1 MSSQKKADLLVI
13 GGGIL
18 GAFHAYHAINR
29 GLSVILIERDP
40 RPRGATVRNF
50 GQIVPSGMDP
60 HWQKYGRESL
70 RIYQTLQNQCDL
82 TVKTEGSIYLAS
94 DQDELQ
100 LLEELATINSENGYR
115 SELWTPAKCHEQYPN
130 LRREYCKGGLYF
142 PDEISVNPRQMI
154 HRVHQLLSACENY
167 ESHFNT
173 SVKECS
179 VDGNGS
185 VVAVTTE
192 NQEHVADRAIICSGH
207 DFRTLYPDIYRSSD
221 LQLVQLQM
229 LRTRPLPQV
238 HVPGNVLTGLTI
250 RRYESFHQCPSW
262 LDILNRWQPDSFQQ
276 QYGIHLLFKQ
286 EIDGSIIIGDSH
298 QYAAAREA
306 NDLPFTQQT
315 AINDYMLSV
324 ANQIFALPNWDL
336 EESWTG
342 IYSQTPDPKGYFSH
356 VIEDRIHL
364 LTGIGGKGMTAG
376 PGFTKDYL
384 NEVFDD

>member
-1 MSSQKKADLLVI
+1 MSSRKDADLLVI

-29 GLSVILIERDP
+29 GFRVILIERDS

-60 HWQKYGRESL
+60 HWQQYGRESL
-70 RIYQTLQNQCDL
+70 KIYQALQNRCDL
-82 TVKTEGSIYLAS
+82 TVKMEGSIYLAS
-94 DQDELQ
+94 NQDELQ
-100 LLEELATINSENGYR
+100 LLEELATINKENSYR
-115 SELWTPAKCHEQYPN
+115 SELWTPEKCRERYPQ
-130 LRREYCKGGLYF
+130 LRREYCKGGLFF

-154 HRVHQLLSACENY
+154 HRVHQLLSKCVNFV
-167 ESHFNT
+167 SHFNT

-179 VDGNGS
+179 VNDNGV
-185 VVAVTTE
+185 VVAVTAE
-192 NQEHVADRAIICSGH
+192 NQKYNARRAIICSGH
-207 DFRTLYPDIYRSSD
+207 DLQTLFPDVYRSSD

-238 HVPGNVLTGLTI
+238 LVPGNVLTGLTI

-262 LDILNRWQPDSFQQ
+262 SDIRSRWQPDPFQQ
-276 QYGIHLLFKQ
+276 QFGIHLLFKQ
-286 EIDGSIIIGDSH
+286 ELDGSMIVGDSH
-298 QYAAAREA
+298 QYTEARYPD
-306 NDLPFTQQT
+306 DLPLGQQT
-315 AINDYMLSV
+315 VINEYML
-324 ANQIFALPNWDL
+324 AKAQEIFSLPSWDL

-342 IYSQTPDPKGYFSH
+342 IYSQTSDIKGYFSH
-356 VIEDRIHL
+356 RIDNHIHL

-376 PGFTKDYL
+376 PGFAKAYL